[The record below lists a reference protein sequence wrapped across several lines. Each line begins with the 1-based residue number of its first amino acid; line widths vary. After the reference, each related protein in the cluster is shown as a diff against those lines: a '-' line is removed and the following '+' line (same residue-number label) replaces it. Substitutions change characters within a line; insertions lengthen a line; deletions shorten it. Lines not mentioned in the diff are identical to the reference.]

1 VPDFLAV
8 EKHTEYSRANTEAM
22 RERLDVRELFHAT
35 VPIVVAILVLA
46 TAPLWEP
53 QIPGLEPGSLGPLF
67 ALTLIAA
74 VAGLYVPAGCRTL
87 NLGAVALPLGIWF
100 FGVAWAGWLAGV
112 AYVLRELGR
121 RFLFRVPLRQ
131 MEGIKALPTV
141 VDAARVSL
149 ATIAAGCVWL
159 AAGDGRL
166 LGTLTRPYVLWGLA
180 SVGSYVAVLLLLH
193 WIETR
198 DFGAPPESIPAEVAR
213 SSVTDFAGW
222 CLGALVV
229 PVVIAAEWLEVLLLL
244 TAIAVLASEASRNV
258 YLRRRAVARVT
269 DLWEV
274 TKAGHRIIFRG
285 PDLASMAEHV
295 LEECR
300 NVMPFHWL
308 QFELLEGDE
317 RGKSWCAGPDNL
329 LREGLPEP
337 ADSPPA
343 LPGVHRRTSWKILQ
357 RQLKGDGMPIAVL
370 RFWCDPRRLDT
381 ASIELL
387 DSLLPQIAAA
397 VHRALLDRQAKQD
410 PLTGLADR
418 RVLEA
423 RLEEVFV
430 QTYAHGGS
438 MAVIMC
444 DLDRFKKI
452 NDTHGHDVGDQ
463 ALLQVVQLL
472 EEHRRDTDLCSRYG
486 GEEFALV
493 LEKTDGETAMR
504 VAERLRHAVEHCL
517 FVPEG
522 TPIPLR
528 LSAGVAAYPELQVKE
543 GKDLLVLADEAL
555 IQAKKRGR
563 NRSLLNLGRQR
574 YKTPRGKI
582 LEEGER
588 TSEPEA
594 PTLFA

>member
-1 VPDFLAV
+1 M
-8 EKHTEYSRANTEAM
+8 K
-22 RERLDVRELFHAT
+22 ERLDLRELFHAT
-35 VPIVVAILVLA
+35 VPVVVAVVLLA

-53 QIPGLEPGSLGPLF
+53 QPTTPEPDSLAPLF
-67 ALTLIAA
+67 VLTLICS
-74 VAGLYVPAGCRTL
+74 VAGLYLPAGGRSL
-87 NLGAVALPLGIWF
+87 GLGAMALAPAIWF
-100 FGVAWAGWLAGV
+100 FGVAWAGWVAGV
-112 AYVLRELGR
+112 AYVLRELVR
-121 RFLFRVPLRQ
+121 RLVFRTPLREMPGVQ
-131 MEGIKALPTV
+131 ALPTAT
-141 VDAARVSL
+141 DAARVSL
-149 ATIAAGCVWL
+149 ATVVAGSVWL
-159 AAGDGRL
+159 A
-166 LGTLTRPYVLWGLA
+166 GTSGQMQPTIDRRYVLWGLMA
-180 SVGSYVAVLLLLH
+180 IVSYVAVLLLGH
-193 WIETR
+193 WIEER
-198 DFGAPPESIPAEVAR
+198 DIGGVGARFVRDLAR
-213 SSVTDFAGW
+213 SSWADLAGW
-222 CLGALVV
+222 GVGALLVQV
-229 PVVIAAEWLEVLLLL
+229 LVRASWVEVLLLAGAGAL
-244 TAIAVLASEASRNV
+244 LAAETARNVFLRQRAVTRASE
-258 YLRRRAVARVT
+258 
-269 DLWEV
+269 LWEV

-285 PDLASMAEHV
+285 PDLASMVVHV

-300 NVMPFHWL
+300 NVLPFHWF
-308 QFELLEGDE
+308 QFELLEGE
-317 RGKSWCAGPDNL
+317 EKGTSWCAGPDGQL
-329 LREGLPEP
+329 QEGLPEP

-357 RQLKGDGMPIAVL
+357 RQLKGDGEPIAFL
-370 RFWCDPRRLDT
+370 RFWCDPRRLET

-387 DSLLPQIAAA
+387 DSLLPQIAGA

-418 RVLEA
+418 RVLET

-430 QTYAHGGS
+430 QTYAMGGS

-444 DLDRFKKI
+444 DLDRFKKV
-452 NDTHGHDVGDQ
+452 NDNHGHDIGDQ

-517 FVPEG
+517 FVPDG

-555 IQAKKRGR
+555 IEAKKRGR
-563 NRSLLNLGRQR
+563 NRSLLNLGRDRFQ
-574 YKTPRGKI
+574 TPRGKI
-582 LEEGER
+582 LVVGESI
-588 TSEPEA
+588 SEPEA